1 MDRDPLW
8 LKCRGS
14 GDDFSGYSWEKW
26 ICVEKAQ
33 WQWQLRCLNSYFSLS
48 CSPTASTYLPSLA
61 HSFASSS
68 SLLLP
73 PWPLVVNQFRSGRIF
88 SLFSTI
94 GIYSYLLCI
103 YRCWINPWKF
113 RWTTRIV
120 LLLLLLYPD
129 FQIKVEAV

>member
-1 MDRDPLW
+1 MI
-8 LKCRGS
+8 KVS
-14 GDDFSGYSWEKW
+14 GFWRWFFRIFMRKMNLRREGAMAMTAAMFE
-26 ICVEKAQ
+26 
-33 WQWQLRCLNSYFSLS
+33 QLLFSL
-48 CSPTASTYLPSLA
+48 LLA
-61 HSFASSS
+61 HSFHVFTLSRA
-68 SLLLP
+68 LARELFFAPAP